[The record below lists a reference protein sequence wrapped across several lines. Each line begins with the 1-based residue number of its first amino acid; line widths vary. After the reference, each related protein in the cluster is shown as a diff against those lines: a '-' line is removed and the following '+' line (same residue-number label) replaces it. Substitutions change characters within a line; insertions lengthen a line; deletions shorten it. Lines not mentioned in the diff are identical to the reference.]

1 MGMPNITFETPVYQ
15 INLTVLLSVLS
26 FCLAA
31 MATLIKIFSKPRKPE
46 EMPGTSPHCVHMKE
60 QIQRIEEKQ
69 KEDVERLDAENK
81 SSVEREQKLKDIVA
95 ELEKEVLGL
104 QKDAEAQNKSLEEIR
119 QSNKEIAGRLDDLLK
134 QLMDF
139 ANS

>member
-1 MGMPNITFETPVYQ
+1 MPNISFETPVYQ

-31 MATLIKIFSKPRKPE
+31 MATLIKIFSKPRRPD

-60 QIQRIEEKQ
+60 QIERIETKQ
-69 KEDVERLDAENK
+69 KEDVSRLDAENK
-81 SSVEREQKLKDIVA
+81 NSIEREQKLKDIVA
-95 ELEKEVLGL
+95 DLEKEVLVL
-104 QKDAEAQNKSLEEIR
+104 QKEAEAQNKSLEEIR
-119 QSNKEIAGRLDDLLK
+119 QSNKALAERLDDLLK